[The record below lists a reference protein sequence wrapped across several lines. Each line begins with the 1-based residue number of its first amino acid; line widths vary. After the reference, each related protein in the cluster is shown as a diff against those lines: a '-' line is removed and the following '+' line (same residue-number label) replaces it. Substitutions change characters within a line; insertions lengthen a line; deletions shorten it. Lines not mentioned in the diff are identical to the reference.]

1 MAALG
6 PQQAR
11 SAEVARAPTGTVCI
25 IGPGAGLPAG
35 VGQFPNPTH
44 RLAFL
49 VDAPFDGQLNNNA
62 AVNQVTRRVVVVGG
76 PVTSAAGQAS
86 LQRRAL
92 TSVLLLPIAAEWYP
106 NWTLTHSS
114 EGKT

>member
-11 SAEVARAPTGTVCI
+11 SAQVARAPPGTPCI

-35 VGQFPNPTH
+35 IGQFPNATL

-49 VDAPFDGQLNNNA
+49 VDPPFDGPLNNNA
-62 AVNQVTRRVVVVGG
+62 AVDRVTRRVVVVGG
-76 PVTSAAGQAS
+76 PISSAAGQAS
-86 LQRRAL
+86 LQRRA
-92 TSVLLLPIAAEWYP
+92 E
-106 NWTLTHSS
+106 
-114 EGKT
+114 